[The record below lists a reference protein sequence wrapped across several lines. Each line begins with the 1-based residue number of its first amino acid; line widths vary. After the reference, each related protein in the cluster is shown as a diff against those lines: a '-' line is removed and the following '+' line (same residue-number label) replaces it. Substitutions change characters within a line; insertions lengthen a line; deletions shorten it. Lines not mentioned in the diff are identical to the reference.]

1 MKKILYFLAFMG
13 MTSLLFAQ
21 SVTLTY
27 NGDPLNA
34 NDTIFVPVGRL
45 NTEYVAG
52 FVMHNTTSDTINLRA
67 AKEAI
72 DLVSGATVSICMMIC
87 ADPEVDTTDSENVF
101 PLGGGA
107 TSPADVFTLHYS
119 PNGHSGNSLIR
130 VTLFNATDMSDNVIF
145 YVIFGTEV
153 SIATTKT
160 TANNNIAA
168 YPNPATDKVTIKYS
182 LSKDMPARLVLK
194 NLMGQTLYTAPLSA
208 GSDKVS
214 IDVSQYASGIYFYS
228 LLIGERVV
236 STKKLL
242 VR

>member
-1 MKKILYFLAFMG
+1 MKKILYFLTFMG

-21 SVTLTY
+21 SVTLSY
-27 NGDPLNA
+27 NGNPLDA
-34 NDTIFVPVGRL
+34 NDTIFVPVSRL
-45 NTEYVAG
+45 NIEYVAG

-72 DLVSGATVSICMMIC
+72 DLVSGATVSICMMVC
-87 ADPEVDTTDSENVF
+87 ADPEVDTTDPDNIY
-101 PLGGGA
+101 PLGGGV
-107 TSPADVFTLHYS
+107 TSSADVFTLHYS
-119 PNGHSGNSLIR
+119 PNEHPGNSTIR
-130 VTLFNATDMSDNVIF
+130 VTLFNADDMSDNVIF
-145 YVIFGTEV
+145 YVIYGTKV
-153 SIATTKT
+153 GIATTKT
-160 TANNNIAA
+160 TDNNITA

-182 LSKDMPARLVLK
+182 LNKNAPARLVLK
-194 NLMGQTLYTAPLSA
+194 NLMGQTLYTVPLSA

-228 LLIGERVV
+228 LLIGERVI